1 MVATHGSPLRDDR
14 SKEQREN
21 AVTTELSDL
30 ELFQELKGPDLEK
43 LRRRAEEVRFKA
55 DDIVFQEGDD
65 ADAFYLVLEGK
76 VSIYRGQVG
85 RPTERLAALSP
96 GEFFGE
102 MGLLAEASRNASA
115 RAETDAVLLKL
126 TKDYLLEL
134 LRHHPAIEL
143 KLRNT
148 IIRRRNAN
156 IAGALD
162 LGRRDDV
169 RIRVNQPVVLRLPDG
184 GRLDTILENLSA
196 GGACLRGVPVDWRVG
211 KHLRFDLGR
220 NGDDPLLSLQV
231 RVAWRR
237 RDAVGISFRSPPKDH
252 LENVRNALMSLL
264 A

>member
-1 MVATHGSPLRDDR
+1 M
-14 SKEQREN
+14 
-21 AVTTELSDL
+21 TELSDL
-30 ELFQELKGPDLEK
+30 ELFQELKGTDLEK
-43 LRRRAEEVRFKA
+43 IRQRAEEIAVKA
-55 DDIVFQEGDD
+55 EDVIFEEGDA
-65 ADAFYLVLEGK
+65 ADAFYMVLEGR

-85 RPTERLAALSP
+85 RPTEHLATLGA

-102 MGLLAEASRNASA
+102 MGLLAETTRNASA
-115 RAETDAVLLKL
+115 RAETDCRLLKL
-126 TKDYLLEL
+126 TKDYLIEL
-134 LRHHPAIEL
+134 LSRHPAIEL

-169 RIRVNQPVVLRLPDG
+169 RIRVSRPVTLTLPDG
-184 GRLDTILENLSA
+184 EILPTVLENLSA

-211 KHLRFDLGR
+211 KHLRFDLAREEG
-220 NGDDPLLSLQV
+220 PSLLSLQV

-252 LENVRNALMSLL
+252 LQQVRQALMALL